1 MEQTDTA
8 RTGTFRI
15 DEPRLSVRLA
25 SMARAYA
32 LEQLDSVHVL
42 PMKPTVLAFLKGA
55 QAALQIVLDSAVED
69 SYRTATAEGGEPTGK
84 ETDKTT
90 H

>member
-15 DEPRLSVRLA
+15 DEPRLSACLA

-32 LEQLDSVHVL
+32 FFQLDAGHAL
-42 PMKPTVLAFLKGA
+42 PMEDTVRAFLKGA
-55 QAALQIVLDSAVED
+55 SAALSVVLDISMETAACA
-69 SYRTATAEGGEPTGK
+69 ATAGAARPQES
-84 ETDKTT
+84 ETDKNQ